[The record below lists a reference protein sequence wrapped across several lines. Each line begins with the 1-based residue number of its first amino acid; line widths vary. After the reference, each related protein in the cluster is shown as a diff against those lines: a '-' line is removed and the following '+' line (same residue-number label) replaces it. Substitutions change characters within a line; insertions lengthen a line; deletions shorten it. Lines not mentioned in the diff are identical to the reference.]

1 MSWVAPFSTT
11 GTAQQ
16 ILTECLVMMKEFVSR
31 KNFFKFTR
39 RTLQHI
45 SRTIIGNKFISH
57 YVYIFMVEV
66 ENGFLPTQ
74 EFQPLLWL
82 QYIDIFFIWTHQK
95 EKLKTFILNSPTG
108 LVKRISFLDLKGNA
122 QFVFLC
128 NPQKPLVNICLMKI
142 LKSTITK
149 K

>member
-1 MSWVAPFSTT
+1 MSWVTPFSTT
-11 GTAQQ
+11 ATAQQ

-31 KNFFKFTR
+31 KNFFEFTGK
-39 RTLQHI
+39 TLQHI

-82 QYIDIFFIWTHQK
+82 QYIDIFLFELIRRKNLTN
-95 EKLKTFILNSPTG
+95 LS
-108 LVKRISFLDLKGNA
+108 
-122 QFVFLC
+122 
-128 NPQKPLVNICLMKI
+128 
-142 LKSTITK
+142 
-149 K
+149 